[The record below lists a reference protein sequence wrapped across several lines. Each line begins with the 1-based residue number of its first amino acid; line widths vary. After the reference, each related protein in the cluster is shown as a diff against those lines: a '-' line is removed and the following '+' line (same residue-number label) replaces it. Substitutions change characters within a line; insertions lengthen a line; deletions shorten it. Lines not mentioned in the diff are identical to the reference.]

1 MKAIKTGL
9 MTQEDD
15 NAVLASLRKA
25 FGPPP
30 STKSTLEQQ
39 LQSLPPEELQ
49 LVLSTA
55 YMVKRAHGFKHNNNE
70 PYLALLRRMY
80 PRLNMRLQ
88 NIIAAILNDAD
99 PLVDSSSSHI
109 AERDISR
116 SAILNEYT
124 SVIPTDRDETFRELD
139 FGPNTDHIFM
149 EKMVSSESSGDPNAE
164 ITLDDGRTFTGLFQM
179 GEERLDD
186 CRQATGTDFT
196 TQQFKKNL
204 ALQHEV
210 TKWHFADINEAIAG
224 LGNDAVGYDEN
235 GLKAVAH
242 IGGIG
247 GMK

>member
-1 MKAIKTGL
+1 MTAIKTGL
-9 MTQEDD
+9 MIQEDD

-30 STKSTLEQQ
+30 STKPTLEQQ

-99 PLVDSSSSHI
+99 PLADSPSSHL
-109 AERDISR
+109 AERDKSR

-124 SVIPTDRDETFRELD
+124 SFIPLTDRDESSRELD
-139 FGPNTDHIFM
+139 FDPNTDHIFM
-149 EKMVSSESSGDPNAE
+149 EKMVSSESSGNPNAE
-164 ITLDDGRTFTGLFQM
+164 ITLDDGRSFTGLFQM
-179 GEERLDD
+179 GEKRLDD
-186 CRQATGTDFT
+186 YREATGTDFT

-210 TKWHFADINEAIAG
+210 AEWHFANIKEAIAD
-224 LGNDAVGYDEN
+224 LGNEALG
-235 GLKAVAH
+235 
-242 IGGIG
+242 
-247 GMK
+247 